1 MLIPAALNGTVASL
15 SGPPPRLKNTERR
28 PREYLTPAEMD
39 TLLKAARQRGRYGQ
53 RDYTLLYLTY
63 RHGLRVSEV
72 VRLQWGH
79 VHLDDGHLDV
89 QRRKGGRDSTHRL
102 HGEEIRALRQ
112 LRRDWPSAV
121 YVFLSERGA
130 PLTTAAVR
138 KIVTKAGE
146 AAGFAFPLH
155 PHMLRHATGY
165 KLVNDQED
173 TRAIQDY
180 LGHRNIRHTQRYT
193 ELDSHR
199 LDEVWKE

>member
-1 MLIPAALNGTVASL
+1 MEL
-15 SGPPPRLKNTERR
+15 
-28 PREYLTPAEMD
+28 
-39 TLLKAARQRGRYGQ
+39 LLKAARSRGRYGQ
-53 RDYTLLYLTY
+53 RDYTLLFLAY
-63 RHGLRVSEV
+63 RHGFRVSEL
-72 VRLQWGH
+72 VRLQWGQ

-89 QRRKGGRDSTHRL
+89 RRRKGGRDSAHRL

-130 PLTTAAVR
+130 PLTTAGVR
-138 KIVTKAGE
+138 KIVSKAGE

-165 KLVNDQED
+165 KLVNDRED

-180 LGHRNIRHTQRYT
+180 LGHQNIRHTERYT
-193 ELDSHR
+193 QLDPHR
-199 LDEVWKE
+199 LDQVWPE